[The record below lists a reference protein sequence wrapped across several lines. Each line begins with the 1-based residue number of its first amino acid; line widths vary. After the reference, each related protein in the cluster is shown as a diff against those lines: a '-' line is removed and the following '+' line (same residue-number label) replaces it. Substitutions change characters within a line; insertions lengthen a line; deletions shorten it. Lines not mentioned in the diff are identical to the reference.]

1 MISFDKIV
9 YKMCKKWWK
18 IFFKQ
23 DIFDIIDPEKKPDYQ
38 GLVDKTIYKMKAQGL
53 IVSLRA
59 WVYILPGDEDINLN
73 RVDLIEKYYLKLL
86 KKYISYF
93 VWSQYYISG
102 SKSLSFHLKDLSVPE
117 KIYIVNRTLNKKIQV
132 GNYEIIFKTLSG
144 KHQWKKINLYWV
156 MQQHVVTKE
165 FEGLEFKL
173 SCLELSLL
181 EAAQISDSQNGL
193 DFSLLNRAIKKYSQ
207 QFHYEV
213 FQDVGQYKF
222 IMSMNRLK
230 EIAKHIDQDLYI
242 CFLNIIKQNGGL
254 FIWEG
259 LRGF

>member
-1 MISFDKIV
+1 
-9 YKMCKKWWK
+9 
-18 IFFKQ
+18 
-23 DIFDIIDPEKKPDYQ
+23 
-38 GLVDKTIYKMKAQGL
+38 
-53 IVSLRA
+53 
-59 WVYILPGDEDINLN
+59 
-73 RVDLIEKYYLKLL
+73 
-86 KKYISYF
+86 
-93 VWSQYYISG
+93 
-102 SKSLSFHLKDLSVPE
+102 
-117 KIYIVNRTLNKKIQV
+117 
-132 GNYEIIFKTLSG
+132 
-144 KHQWKKINLYWV
+144 

-254 FIWEG
+254 FI
-259 LRGF
+259 